1 MRYDPLLTRIRRM
14 RIVLGERERR
24 ANSALQRGV
33 EAQVEA
39 AAELTQINHAV
50 ALQAAARGARER
62 QIYQQMV
69 GRPISA
75 REITQLDAQL
85 RRLESLAMAL
95 AEQRLAS
102 IRTLDQARNQVQGLR
117 LEFMKAHQRRRKWDE
132 LSQQSRRR
140 RESRETL
147 LEEIADSDGRAAG
160 RQA

>member
-50 ALQAAARGARER
+50 ALQAAARGAREG

-69 GRPISA
+69 GRPMSA

-102 IRTLDQARNQVQGLR
+102 IRTLDLARNEVQGLR
-117 LEFMKAHQRRRKWDE
+117 LEFVKAHRRRRKWDE

-140 RESRETL
+140 REDRETL
-147 LEEIADSDGRAAG
+147 LEEMANSDGRAAG

>member
-1 MRYDPLLTRIRRM
+1 M